1 MESNNTWRYSTGRSF
16 FEVIIHEP
24 DVLRG
29 LSGICIG
36 FERGN
41 WRCERFSEYIF
52 NYLPEFA
59 LNWQERQN
67 FSDKTAVELL
77 RRASKI
83 IYQTEKYQKRGE
95 FGELILLAVLE
106 ELFNTIP
113 AIAKIYYKSSVNDT
127 VKGFD
132 AVHVVVADDTLELWL
147 GEVKFYCDIKKAI
160 YDVVKELEI
169 HSGNGYL
176 RNEFAFI
183 SNKIDKSWDH
193 SEDLLKLLDP
203 NTSLDEV
210 FDRTCI
216 PVLLTY
222 DSSTTREYENLKEKY
237 REIIE
242 AEIRKYNDTFLKSN
256 LPKDLKIHLILL
268 PLKSKVELVERLQ
281 KRLEA
286 WQSI

>member
-1 MESNNTWRYSTGRSF
+1 M
-16 FEVIIHEP
+16 
-24 DVLRG
+24 
-29 LSGICIG
+29 
-36 FERGN
+36 
-41 WRCERFSEYIF
+41 
-52 NYLPEFA
+52 PEFA
-59 LNWQERQN
+59 LSWQERQN

-113 AIAKIYYKSSVNDT
+113 AIAKIYYKSSVNET

-132 AVHVVVADDTLELWL
+132 AVHVVVVDGTLELWL
-147 GEVKFYCDIKKAI
+147 GEVKFYSDIKKAI
-160 YDVVKELEI
+160 YDVVKELSA
-169 HSGNGYL
+169 HSSNGYL

-193 SEDLLKLLDP
+193 SENLLKLLDP

-222 DSSTTREYENLKEKY
+222 DSSITGEYENLKEKY
-237 REIIE
+237 RQIIE
-242 AEIRKYNDTFLKSN
+242 AELRKYNDTFLKSN

-268 PLKSKVELVERLQ
+268 PLKSKIELVDRLQ

-286 WQSI
+286 WQSM